1 MDDVWIWKEVQF
13 IHERNLTKT
22 GENKYKCIVKTM
34 SEIDSADIEDK
45 KLDDNI
51 LDLNIDEDECSYG
64 PTSLSKFF
72 SWLL

>member
-1 MDDVWIWKEVQF
+1 
-13 IHERNLTKT
+13 
-22 GENKYKCIVKTM
+22 M

-72 SWLL
+72 S